1 MCIADLDKEDGTFHG
16 LGFTGH
22 NGFDTIELS
31 EKLKKIGFTNVSSKI
46 CYKNVKKCEDEQVR
60 TYPVFVMFGQK
71 I

>member
-31 EKLKKIGFTNVSSKI
+31 EKLKKIGFNNVSNKI
-46 CYKNVKKCEDEQVR
+46 CYKNVKKCEDGQVR